1 MKAAEPAARD
11 ERRVALIVED
21 DRDAAAVACGM
32 LAALGWS
39 CELAVDGR
47 GALVLAAEVQPDVVL
62 LDVYLPGID
71 GIGVM
76 KVLRRLREA
85 RPTRVI
91 AASAIYS
98 RDSAQGRQ
106 LQALGVDGFL
116 HKPFKMEELADALH
130 SCGLTTGESA
140 RPVPRGRVTVTIGG
154 QALVAREMSV
164 QGAVLEILLDTNRAG
179 AGSRVTV
186 EIPDGSAVLGTVFSA
201 VPEGPGLRCRVAME
215 DLSPE
220 QADAMERALAP

>member
-1 MKAAEPAARD
+1 MAPAGSAVEAD
-11 ERRVALIVED
+11 RRLALIVED

-47 GALVLAAEVQPDVVL
+47 QALLLAAELEPDVVL
-62 LDVYLPGID
+62 LDVCLPGID

-76 KVLRRLREA
+76 KVLRRLQEV

-98 RDSAQGRQ
+98 RDSAQARQ
-106 LQALGVDGFL
+106 LEALGIDGFL
-116 HKPFKMEELADALH
+116 HKPFKTEELAEALLA
-130 SCGLTTGESA
+130 CGLSTGE
-140 RPVPRGRVTVTIGG
+140 PLPPRVEGHVAITIGG
-154 QALVAREMSV
+154 QPLIATEMTL
-164 QGAVLEILLDTNRAG
+164 QGSVLEILLRSGGAG

-186 EIPDGSAVLGTVFSA
+186 ETPDGSAVLGTVFSA
-201 VPEGPGLRCRVAME
+201 VPEGRALRCRVALE
-215 DLSPE
+215 GVTPE
-220 QADAMERALAP
+220 QSAAMESALAK